1 MQVPC
6 QLYKKNIFNKKNAEN
21 QLKTGKN
28 VKFSLFFTKKIRA
41 SFLPVPRFSPPGK
54 NSLQNRVFFTQIQIK
69 ICDTLGQS
77 YLNELKFQRF
87 LRIQEA

>member
-41 SFLPVPRFSPPGK
+41 AFLPVPRFSPPGK
-54 NSLQNRVFFTQIQIK
+54 FF
-69 ICDTLGQS
+69 L
-77 YLNELKFQRF
+77 
-87 LRIQEA
+87 

>member
-41 SFLPVPRFSPPGK
+41 SFFPVPRFSPPGNFFPVK
-54 NSLQNRVFFTQIQIK
+54 LSLFYTDIN
-69 ICDTLGQS
+69 
-77 YLNELKFQRF
+77 
-87 LRIQEA
+87 